1 MKAANAITLGR
12 LGLVAGAFALLA
24 ARPDVERGAFA
35 GDWPMFALLLTAS
48 VTDCLDGW
56 VARHYGQ
63 TSIVGRI
70 LDPFVDKAL
79 ICGSLVLFLGVREVA
94 AILPAWIVVVVLTR
108 EFLVQS
114 LRAMSEAQGK
124 SFAADLFAKWKMT
137 FQAVWVQALAAY
149 LCGWDVMLPVATWC
163 MWIALAFTVLSG
175 ANYVRRAWGILDW

>member
-1 MKAANAITLGR
+1 MKTPANGHICGAHDLRDLGTREPLKLPQHQDGLKVRRESFEATVDLIDR
-12 LGLVAGAFALLA
+12 LFSL
-24 ARPDVERGAFA
+24 E
-35 GDWPMFALLLTAS
+35 
-48 VTDCLDGW
+48 
-56 VARHYGQ
+56 
-63 TSIVGRI
+63 TSARI